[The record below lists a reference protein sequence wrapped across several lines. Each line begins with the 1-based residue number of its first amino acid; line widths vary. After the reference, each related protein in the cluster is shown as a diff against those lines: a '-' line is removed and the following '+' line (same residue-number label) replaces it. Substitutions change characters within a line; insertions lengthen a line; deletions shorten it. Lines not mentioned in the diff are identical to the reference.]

1 MKRLSDFLDVFD
13 SCSGLWCTIWCLG
26 EEDDEPLWAG
36 SLRDIPYW
44 AATLKLP
51 TKEEVRKQD
60 WDEVISFRNSGGDD
74 KNKGKPG
81 LVIVVKD

>member
-13 SCSGLWCTIWCLG
+13 SCSGLWCTIWYLG
-26 EEDDEPLWAG
+26 EEDEPLWTG

-44 AATLKLP
+44 AATCKLP
-51 TKEEVRKQD
+51 TREEVRKQD
-60 WDEVISFRNSGGDD
+60 WDEVISFRNSVDGNE
-74 KNKGKPG
+74 NKGKPG